1 MNKTQL
7 IDVVAAKVADLKKKD
22 AEAAVAATLEAIVEA
37 LAAGDKVQII
47 GFGSFEVKER
57 AAREGRNPKDPTKT
71 IQIPASKTVGFS
83 ASKVLKEKLNG

>member
-7 IDVVAAKVADLKKKD
+7 IDVVAKNADLKKNA
-22 AEAAVAATLEAIVEA
+22 AELAVNAALEAIADA
-37 LAAGDKVQII
+37 LASGDKVQII

-57 AAREGRNPKDPTKT
+57 AAREGRNPKDPTVK